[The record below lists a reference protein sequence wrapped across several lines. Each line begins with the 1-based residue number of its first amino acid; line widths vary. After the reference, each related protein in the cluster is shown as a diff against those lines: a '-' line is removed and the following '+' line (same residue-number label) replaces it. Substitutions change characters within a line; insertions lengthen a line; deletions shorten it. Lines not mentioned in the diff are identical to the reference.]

1 MTLSQQILNTTVRG
15 LTALVCRVN
24 AEQLA
29 KIPIH
34 GPLILVANHINFLDV
49 PVIITRLQPRPVT
62 GFAKAET
69 WENSILRILFNI
81 WGAIPIRRG
90 EADLVAIKLG
100 LKALEEGK
108 ILAITPEGTRSNDGC
123 LQRGYPGVATIG
135 LLSQAPI
142 LPMVFYGNENYRQNL
157 PRLRRSEFQIVVGQ
171 PFKLNPGG
179 DKVTSVI
186 RQKMAD
192 EIMYQLAMLLPKEY
206 RGFYVG
212 LEKATQDYLSF
223 L

>member
-1 MTLSQQILNTTVRG
+1 MTLSQQIVNTTVRG

-29 KIPIH
+29 KIPDH

-69 WENSILRILFNI
+69 WKNSITRILFNI

-123 LQRGYPGVATIG
+123 LRRGYPGVATIA

-157 PRLRRSEFQIVVGQ
+157 PRLRRSDFQIVVGQ
-171 PFKLNPGG
+171 PFKIDPCGG
-179 DKVTSVI
+179 KVTSVI

-206 RGFYVG
+206 RGVYVD
-212 LEKATQDYLSF
+212 LEKATQEYLSF